1 MIALEQFQG
10 IYFYGGIVDFRR
22 SIDGL
27 SLLVSQV
34 LGKEREL
41 CGKNL
46 FLFISRDRRK
56 IKVLYWDQTGFV
68 IWYKRLERDRFP
80 VPRGR
85 EPETIELERA
95 QLEWLLSGVDFWKIK
110 RHIPVEITKVG

>member
-1 MIALEQFQG
+1 MLALERFRG
-10 IYFYGGIVDFRR
+10 IYFYGGVVDFRR
-22 SIDGL
+22 GVDGL

-41 CGKNL
+41 LGPNL
-46 FLFISRDRRK
+46 FLFVSRDRRK

-80 VPRGR
+80 VKRGR

-95 QLEWLLSGVDFWKIK
+95 QLEWLLSGVDWWRIK
-110 RHIPVEITKVG
+110 RHDPVALTKVG